1 MNDLEDMTFQNMV
14 PQHILTLS
22 GNKDNATLVFIRK
35 SLM

>member
-1 MNDLEDMTFQNMV
+1 MNDLEDMTFQNTV
-14 PQHILTLS
+14 PQYMLTLL

>member
-1 MNDLEDMTFQNMV
+1 MNDLEDMTFQNRA

-22 GNKDNATLVFIRK
+22 GNKDNSTLLFIRK